1 VQLIKQTWATIRYL
15 LTVPTVIVLTAES
28 WLAVTD
34 RGIYGG
40 GGNCYT

>member
-15 LTVPTVIVLTAES
+15 LTVPTVIAIVLTAES

-34 RGIYGG
+34 RGIYGP
-40 GGNCYT
+40 